1 MKNDTYPLEENPL
14 IKVEAFYN
22 ELLAHYGSGKDRE
35 IRAAAKLLLVA
46 LDKFR
51 QFGGQHWM
59 SLVNEYVSLISEN
72 PEKFDLMM
80 KCHRGESDLCFPP
93 RLEGKL

>member
-1 MKNDTYPLEENPL
+1 MKNDTDPLEDNPL
-14 IKVEAFYN
+14 IKVEALYN

-59 SLVNEYVSLISEN
+59 SLINEYVSLISEN

-80 KCHRGESDLCFPP
+80 KCQRGESDPCF
-93 RLEGKL
+93 RSILEGTP